1 MSTGYSDIESS
12 RVDQFHAA
20 EEGDLGRLALD
31 LRTLSNALLDIL
43 PPSCKISLV
52 TSDEL
57 VISVSEG
64 PIEYVIAM
72 GADFPKTGTHKIHII
87 QEVEGAAC
95 AGPRDA
101 EFSVEVPVEKF
112 DHEAPGIARSIS
124 GYLRSKLN
132 GESREPKNVRPTLE
146 QLMP

>member
-1 MSTGYSDIESS
+1 MSTGYSDIQSS
-12 RVDQFHAA
+12 RIDQFHAA
-20 EEGDLGRLALD
+20 EKGDLGRIALD
-31 LRTLSNALLDIL
+31 LRTLSNALLGIL
-43 PPSCKISLV
+43 PPGCEISLV
-52 TSDEL
+52 TSDEIL
-57 VISVSEG
+57 VSVSEG

-72 GADFPKTGTHKIHII
+72 GADFPETGTHKIHLI

-95 AGPRDA
+95 VGPRDA
-101 EFSVEVPVEKF
+101 EFSIEVPVEKF

-124 GYLRSKLN
+124 GYLGSEVN